1 MGFLLYYLMEV
12 FYKKNFKL
20 VYLLYIALF
29 SYIILRIKLYILL
42 ALVIGFVFFLLFN
55 KIEKVRNPILRI
67 MVLPLSLLV
76 LGGMLTIVGSAFED
90 SLKQFAFSN
99 ILDTIKT
106 NYDYLTQE
114 NFASSRYTLGEIE
127 PTLGSVAKLAP
138 ASINVTLFRPY
149 LWETNKPITLLAA
162 LESLLTLGLTLFVL
176 FTVRLRALYFIF
188 SEKFVLFCFIFCHDI

>member
-1 MGFLLYYLMEV
+1 
-12 FYKKNFKL
+12 
-20 VYLLYIALF
+20 
-29 SYIILRIKLYILL
+29 
-42 ALVIGFVFFLLFN
+42 
-55 KIEKVRNPILRI
+55 
-67 MVLPLSLLV
+67 
-76 LGGMLTIVGSAFED
+76 MLTIVGSAFED

-149 LWETNKPITLLAA
+149 LWEANKPITLLAA

-188 SEKFVLFCFIFCHDI
+188 SEKFVLFCFIFAMIFSIAVGLTSGNFGTLMRYKIPLMPFYYSSLAIIYVLWKERKRKIEIEQALC